1 MTGTHVPTIA
11 MVAPSLNIIG
21 GQAVQATL
29 LAKQLRDTGYEVEYM
44 PIDPAFPSW
53 MDWLR
58 RIPYLRTVANEGLY
72 LPSLLRL
79 RHAHIVHIYSA
90 SYWSFLLAPLPAL
103 LMAKRLRKPVVL
115 NYHSGE
121 AEDHLAHW
129 GSLIHPW
136 LKLVDEIVVPSE
148 YLRGVFAVYG
158 YRVRVIHNTID
169 TNRFRYRVRDP
180 LRPRFLSIRNFE
192 WFYGVE
198 QTIRAFARL
207 KAKYPEATLSIAGA
221 GSQDAELKG
230 LCRSLGLSGIRFL
243 GAVKPADM
251 PSIHESADIFL
262 NSSLIDNQPLSILE
276 ASASGLPIV
285 STGVGDIA
293 NMIEDGVSGLIVP
306 EKNPAAMAAAAERLL
321 EQPEYARVMASRA
334 YKRLDRY
341 SWSRVR
347 SQWSALYDDMTTRR
361 SHIERTEVIRR
372 SA

>member
-1 MTGTHVPTIA
+1 MAMTHVPTIA
-11 MVAPSLNIIG
+11 MVAPSLNILG

-29 LAKQLRDTGYEVEYM
+29 LATQLRDTGYDVDYV
-44 PIDPAFPSW
+44 PIDPSFPSW

-58 RIPYLRTVANEGLY
+58 RLPYLRTVANEGLY

-158 YRVRVIHNTID
+158 YRVRVIHNTIETD
-169 TNRFRYRVRDP
+169 RFRYRVREP

-198 QTIRAFARL
+198 QTIRAFGFL
-207 KAKYPEATLSIAGA
+207 KTRYPDATLSIVGA

-230 LCRSLGLSGIRFL
+230 LCRSLGISGIRFL
-243 GAVKPADM
+243 GAVKPAEM
-251 PSIHESADIFL
+251 PSVHDSADIFL

-276 ASASGLPIV
+276 AVASGLPIV

-306 EKNPAAMAAAAERLL
+306 EREPAAMAAAAGLLL
-321 EQPEYARVMASRA
+321 EQPDRARSMASRA
-334 YKRLDRY
+334 YRRLDRY
-341 SWSRVR
+341 SWSSVR
-347 SQWSALYDDMTTRR
+347 SQWSALYDEMMMGR
-361 SHIERTEVIRR
+361 SHIERREAIRR